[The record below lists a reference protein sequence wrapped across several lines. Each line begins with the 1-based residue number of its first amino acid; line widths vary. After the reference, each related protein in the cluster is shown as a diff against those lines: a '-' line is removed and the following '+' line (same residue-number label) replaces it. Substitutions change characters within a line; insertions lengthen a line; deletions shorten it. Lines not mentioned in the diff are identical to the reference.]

1 MALPVYVSLG
11 VVCATIRL
19 FNHPTILLERKRFTG
34 MATSDTTATGAP
46 AQKNGNGARP
56 LDKKLLLVSA
66 AAAGAI
72 VVWANAKGREYA
84 RTGETPALINWDRA
98 RTVAL
103 AMNRAADIE
112 VFPSS
117 LTDYYRDLV
126 GRCVPLI
133 AEYTGT
139 TLPTPL
145 ESVHVF
151 NRADWIDA
159 NIRAFQ
165 QLFAPLEGLN
175 TARNL
180 KSPTAV
186 ALVSGINQTVLS
198 AEVGLLLGYLARR
211 VLGQY
216 DLALLG
222 KEPVASGRLY
232 YVEPNIAAATETMG
246 VDGHEFRLWL
256 ALHETTHAF
265 EFEAFPWVRGH
276 FNTLLERYI
285 VLVTEDLRN
294 LQGGLST
301 FIRRLREQ
309 GGSGKS
315 LMEIVMT
322 PEQKQLFD
330 EMQALMSVVEGYS
343 NHVMNAVGK
352 QILPSLDAMQ
362 RAFESRS
369 KQRSQAETLFIRLT
383 GLEMK
388 MEQYRLGEQFIDAV
402 VRERNH
408 QFALKVWQAP
418 ENLPTLAELRNAKQ
432 WIARV
437 ERQEAIPAIA
447 TKVTSN
453 E

>member
-1 MALPVYVSLG
+1 M
-11 VVCATIRL
+11 IRL
-19 FNHPTILLERKRFTG
+19 IFHHPTVLLERKRLIF
-34 MATSDTTATGAP
+34 MATSDPTATSAP
-46 AQKNGNGARP
+46 TNSSGNGARP
-56 LDKKLLLVSA
+56 FDKKLLLASA
-66 AAAGAI
+66 AAAGALA
-72 VVWANAKGREYA
+72 VWANTRGREYS

-103 AMNRAADIE
+103 AMNRAADVE
-112 VFPSS
+112 TFPAS
-117 LTDYYRDLV
+117 LTAYYRDLV
-126 GRCVPLI
+126 ERCVPLI

-145 ESVHVF
+145 ERVHVF

-180 KSPTAV
+180 SSPTAI
-186 ALVSGINQTVLS
+186 ALVSGVNQTILS

-222 KEPVASGRLY
+222 KEPVASGKLY

-265 EFEAFPWVRGH
+265 EFEAFPWVRPH

-285 VLVTEDLRN
+285 TLVTEDLRN
-294 LQGGLST
+294 LQGGLGALV
-301 FIRRLREQ
+301 RRLRES
-309 GGSGKS
+309 GGTGGKS

-322 PEQKQLFD
+322 PEQKRLFD
-330 EMQALMSVVEGYS
+330 EMQALMSVIEGYS

-352 QILPSLDAMQ
+352 QILPSLNTMQ
-362 RAFESRS
+362 RAFESRQR
-369 KQRSQAETLFIRLT
+369 QRSQAETLFIRLT

-402 VRERNH
+402 VRERDH
-408 QFALKVWQAP
+408 QFALKVWQGP
-418 ENLPTLAELRNAKQ
+418 EQLPTLTELRNPKQ
-432 WIARV
+432 WIRRV
-437 ERQEAIPAIA
+437 EQNSEVLS
-447 TKVTSN
+447 TEV
-453 E
+453 

>member
-1 MALPVYVSLG
+1 
-11 VVCATIRL
+11 
-19 FNHPTILLERKRFTG
+19 
-34 MATSDTTATGAP
+34 MATSESTETSAP
-46 AQKNGNGARP
+46 TNSNGNGARP
-56 LDKKLLLVSA
+56 FDKKLLVASA
-66 AAAGAI
+66 AAVGALA
-72 VVWANAKGREYA
+72 VWANAKGREFV

-98 RTVAL
+98 RSVAL
-103 AMNRAADIE
+103 AMNRTTDAE
-112 VFPSS
+112 SFPAS
-117 LTDYYRDLV
+117 LTEYYRSLV
-126 GRCVPLI
+126 ARCVPLI

-151 NRADWIDA
+151 NRTDWIDA

-186 ALVSGINQTVLS
+186 AVVSGINQTILS

-232 YVEPNIAAATETMG
+232 YVEPNIAAATEVMG

-265 EFEAFPWVRGH
+265 EFEAFPWVRPY

-285 VLVTEDLRN
+285 TLVTNDLRN
-294 LQGGLST
+294 LQGGLNT
-301 FIRRLREQ
+301 FVRRLREQ

-315 LMEIVMT
+315 LMEMVMT

-330 EMQALMSVVEGYS
+330 EMQALMSVIEGYS
-343 NHVMNAVGK
+343 NHVMNVVGK
-352 QILPSLDAMQ
+352 QVLPSLNAMQ
-362 RAFESRS
+362 RAFESRQ
-369 KQRSQAETLFIRLT
+369 KQRSQAEALFIKLT

-402 VRERNH
+402 VRERSH
-408 QFALKVWQAP
+408 QFALKVWQGP
-418 ENLPTLAELRNAKQ
+418 EKLPTLTELRNPKQ

-437 ERQEAIPAIA
+437 ERQEAITAEARPI
-447 TKVTSN
+447 SI

>member
-1 MALPVYVSLG
+1 
-11 VVCATIRL
+11 
-19 FNHPTILLERKRFTG
+19 
-34 MATSDTTATGAP
+34 MATSDPTATSAP
-46 AQKNGNGARP
+46 ANGNGARSF
-56 LDKKLLLVSA
+56 DKKLLVASA
-66 AAAGAI
+66 AAVGALA
-72 VVWANAKGREYA
+72 VWANAKGREYT
-84 RTGETPALINWDRA
+84 RTGETPSLINWDRA
-98 RTVAL
+98 RSVAL
-103 AMNRAADIE
+103 AMNRAADTE
-112 VFPSS
+112 TFPAS
-117 LTDYYRDLV
+117 LTEQYRDLV

-186 ALVSGINQTVLS
+186 ALVSGVNQTILS

-222 KEPVASGRLY
+222 KEPVASGKLY

-265 EFEAFPWVRGH
+265 EFEAFPWVRPY

-285 VLVTEDLRN
+285 TLVTDDLRN

-301 FIRRLREQ
+301 LIRRLREQ

-330 EMQALMSVVEGYS
+330 EMQALMSVIEGYS

-352 QILPSLDAMQ
+352 QVLPSLDRMQ
-362 RAFESRS
+362 HAFESRQR
-369 KQRSQAETLFIRLT
+369 QRSQAETLFIRLT

-402 VRERNH
+402 VRERDH
-408 QFALKVWQAP
+408 QFALKLWQGP
-418 ENLPTLAELRNAKQ
+418 EHLPTLTELRNPKQ
-432 WIARV
+432 WIQRI
-437 ERQEAIPAIA
+437 ERQSEN
-447 TKVTSN
+447 TSS

>member
-1 MALPVYVSLG
+1 MRCLG
-11 VVCATIRL
+11 RHFLMTYASNRGFV
-19 FNHPTILLERKRFTG
+19 LERKRTTG
-34 MATSDTTATGAP
+34 MATSETTATTP
-46 AQKNGNGARP
+46 TNGARP
-56 LDKKLLLVSA
+56 MDKKLLFVSA
-66 AAAGAI
+66 AAAGALA
-72 VVWANAKGREYA
+72 VWANTKGREYT
-84 RTGETPALINWDRA
+84 RTGETPSLINWDRA
-98 RTVAL
+98 RSIAL
-103 AMNRAADIE
+103 AMNRAADTE
-112 VFPSS
+112 VFPAS
-117 LTDYYRDLV
+117 LTEYYRDLV
-126 GRCVPLI
+126 GKCVPLI

-186 ALVSGINQTVLS
+186 ALVSGLNQTILS

-222 KEPVASGRLY
+222 KEPVASGKLY
-232 YVEPNIAAATETMG
+232 YVEPNIAASTETMG

-265 EFEAFPWVRGH
+265 EFEAYPWVRPY
-276 FNTLLERYI
+276 FNMLLERYI
-285 VLVTEDLRN
+285 TLVTNDLQN
-294 LQGGLST
+294 LQGGLNALV
-301 FIRRLREQ
+301 RRLREQ

-322 PEQKQLFD
+322 PDQRQLFD
-330 EMQALMSVVEGYS
+330 EMQALMSVIEGYS

-352 QILPSLDAMQ
+352 QVLPSLEALQ
-362 RAFESRS
+362 HAFESRQR
-369 KQRSQAETLFIRLT
+369 QRSQAETLFIRLT

-402 VRERNH
+402 VKERGH
-408 QFALKVWQAP
+408 QFALKVWQGP
-418 ENLPTLAELRNAKQ
+418 ENLPTLAELRSPKR
-432 WIARV
+432 WVARL
-437 ERQEAIPAIA
+437 ERADAIPAIA
-447 TKVTSN
+447 HITNMGEGATP
-453 E
+453 

>member
-1 MALPVYVSLG
+1 
-11 VVCATIRL
+11 
-19 FNHPTILLERKRFTG
+19 
-34 MATSDTTATGAP
+34 MATSDPTTTSAP
-46 AQKNGNGARP
+46 ANGNGARP
-56 LDKKLLLVSA
+56 FDKKLLLVSA
-66 AAAGAI
+66 AAAGAL
-72 VVWANAKGREYA
+72 VAWANAKGREYT
-84 RTGETPALINWDRA
+84 RTGATPALINWDRA

-103 AMNRAADIE
+103 AMNRAADSE
-112 VFPSS
+112 RFPAS
-117 LTDYYRDLV
+117 LTQHYRDLV
-126 GRCVPLI
+126 ARCVPLI
-133 AEYTGT
+133 ADYTGT

-180 KSPTAV
+180 SSPTAI
-186 ALVSGINQTVLS
+186 ALVSGVNQTVLS

-222 KEPVASGRLY
+222 KEPVASGKLY

-246 VDGHEFRLWL
+246 VNGHEFRLWL

-265 EFEAFPWVRGH
+265 EFEAFPWVRPH

-285 VLVTEDLRN
+285 TLVTDDLRN

-301 FIRRLREQ
+301 LIRRLREQ

-330 EMQALMSVVEGYS
+330 EMQALMSVIEGYS

-352 QILPSLDAMQ
+352 QVLPSLDRMQ
-362 RAFESRS
+362 RAFESRQR
-369 KQRSQAETLFIRLT
+369 QRSQAEALFIRLT

-402 VRERNH
+402 VRERGH
-408 QFALKVWQAP
+408 QFALKVWQGP
-418 ENLPTLAELRNAKQ
+418 EHLPTLAELRNPKR
-432 WIARV
+432 WIQRV
-437 ERQEAIPAIA
+437 ERQSEVASSQNA
-447 TKVTSN
+447 TV
-453 E
+453 